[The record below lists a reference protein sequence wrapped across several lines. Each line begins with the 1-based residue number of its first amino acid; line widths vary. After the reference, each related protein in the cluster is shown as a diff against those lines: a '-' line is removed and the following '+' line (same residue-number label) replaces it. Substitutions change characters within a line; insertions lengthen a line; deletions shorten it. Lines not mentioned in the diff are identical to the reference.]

1 TRRSS
6 DLVLRNGVAAP
17 GTAAESRG
25 RGKAIG
31 QRTAGS
37 KGRRLVDDQP
47 ADGKF
52 QAGSTN
58 IGFIVG
64 MNGSGMPGA
73 FQDEIG
79 LRFRNGFFKR
89 LAGQDGESR

>member
-1 TRRSS
+1 ME
-6 DLVLRNGVAAP
+6 LP
-17 GTAAESRG
+17 PQETAAESRG

-52 QAGSTN
+52 QAGSN
-58 IGFIVG
+58 EYWLHCW
-64 MNGSGMPGA
+64 NGRQRNARRLPG
-73 FQDEIG
+73 
-79 LRFRNGFFKR
+79 
-89 LAGQDGESR
+89 